1 MKRTLTIALCLALAL
16 PALAQKPQP
25 DNWEKR
31 IQSEKIAFLTA
42 ELDLSPEE
50 AQAFWP
56 VYNQYWKDCGDAHK
70 NTGKCLMILSNRKG
84 ETLTEAQMTQY
95 ADDYVKSLGAE
106 QALLQKYYPEFK
118 KVLPIEKVCKLF
130 CAEEHFR
137 MKMIHGLR
145 GHGPGKDN
153 GRGPGR

>member
-1 MKRTLTIALCLALAL
+1 MKSKMIRLLSLMLMLALLVSCLGVLVYAEGED
-16 PALAQKPQP
+16 PAGTT
-25 DNWEKR
+25 E
-31 IQSEKIAFLTA
+31 E
-42 ELDLSPEE
+42 PEQ

-153 GRGPGR
+153 GRGPDR

>member
-1 MKRTLTIALCLALAL
+1 MALCLATVL
-16 PALAQKPQP
+16 PALAQKPQHN
-25 DNWEKR
+25 DWETR
-31 IQSEKIAFLTA
+31 IQSEKIAFLTS

-50 AQAFWP
+50 AQVFWP
-56 VYNQYWKDCGDAHK
+56 VYNQYWKACGDARK
-70 NTGKCLMILSNRKG
+70 NTGKCLKLLSDKKG
-84 ETLTEAQMTQY
+84 ELTKAQMTQY
-95 ADDYVKSLGAE
+95 ADDYVKALGDE

-145 GHGPGKDN
+145 GHGPGKDKD
-153 GRGPGR
+153 RGPDR